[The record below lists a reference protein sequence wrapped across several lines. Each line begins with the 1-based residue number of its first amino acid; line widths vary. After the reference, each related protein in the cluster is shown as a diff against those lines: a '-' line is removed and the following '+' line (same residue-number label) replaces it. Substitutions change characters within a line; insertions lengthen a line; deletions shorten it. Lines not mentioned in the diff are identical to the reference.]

1 MKNYNSLLE
10 LIDDTCKEKEYIEV
24 LGGFSHV
31 VFKNINN
38 LGNGFT
44 EEFYSYQHFL
54 NFTAN
59 IANID
64 IKSFNLDKPL
74 IVNKKIGFI
83 DLLKKFDEYLLNFKL
98 YNIAANSTGKIF
110 LLEII
115 CSDEFYANLT
125 LYHTL

>member
-24 LGGFSHV
+24 LGGFSHT

-38 LGNGFT
+38 LGNDFT
-44 EEFYSYQHFL
+44 EEFCSYQHFL
-54 NFTAN
+54 NFVAN

-64 IKSFNLDKPL
+64 IKSLNLDKPL
-74 IVNKKIGFI
+74 IVNKKIGCI

-98 YNIAANSTGKIF
+98 YNIANITGKVF